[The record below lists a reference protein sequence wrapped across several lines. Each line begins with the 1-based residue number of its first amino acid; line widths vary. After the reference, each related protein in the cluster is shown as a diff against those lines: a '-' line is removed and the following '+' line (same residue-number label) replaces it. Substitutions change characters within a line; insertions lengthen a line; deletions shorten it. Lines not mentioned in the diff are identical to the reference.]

1 MLQLLS
7 PPLPSSYWQSSKKA
21 EAEYQQAQVWQHA
34 RVTGRGEGDVGFMYL
49 RWIFFVIF

>member
-21 EAEYQQAQVWQHA
+21 EAEYQQAQVWQRA
-34 RVTGRGEGDVGFMYL
+34 RVTAGVRG
-49 RWIFFVIF
+49 I